1 MRFPLF
7 PKRKADAISN
17 GVFLI
22 LLGVLFYTQQWW
34 PGLLFAIGLSFAIR
48 QYLTGRRVSF
58 FITLLLI
65 GLVGVLTIAGKM
77 FSLLFPILFIGLGVC
92 LIAKECFS
100 WNKSPWNS
108 QHFNE

>member
-22 LLGVLFYTQQWW
+22 LLGLLFYTQQWW
-34 PGLLFAIGLSFAIR
+34 PGLLFALGLSFAIR
-48 QYLTGRRVSF
+48 QYLTGRRVNF
-58 FITLLLI
+58 FITLMLL
-65 GLVGVLTIAGKM
+65 GLLGILTLASQM

-92 LIAKECFS
+92 LIGKECFS
-100 WNKSPWNS
+100 WSKGPWNT

>member
-22 LLGVLFYTQQWW
+22 LLGILFYTQQWW

-48 QYLTGRRVSF
+48 QYLTGRRVNF

-65 GLVGVLTIAGKM
+65 GLLGVLTVAGKM

-92 LIAKECFS
+92 LIVKECFS

>member
-22 LLGVLFYTQQWW
+22 LLGLLFYTQQWW
-34 PGLLFAIGLSFAIR
+34 PGLLFAIGLSLAIR
-48 QYLTGRRVSF
+48 HYLTGRRVNF
-58 FITLLLI
+58 FITLMLL
-65 GLVGVLTIAGKM
+65 GLLGVLTLAGQM
-77 FSLLFPILFIGLGVC
+77 FSLLFPILFIGLGVY
-92 LIAKECFS
+92 LIGKECFS
-100 WNKSPWNS
+100 WNT